1 MFDSEGF
8 RGTECQW
15 NSEQS
20 LERSLGS
27 DTHAAPHI
35 YEPSATESDSSSEHF
50 TPSDDSED
58 SRFAVIS

>member
-8 RGTECQW
+8 HETDNQW

-27 DTHAAPHI
+27 DSYAAPHI

-50 TPSDDSED
+50 TSSDDSED
-58 SRFAVIS
+58 SRFVVIS